1 VQIDLLIS
9 ATSTNKYLI
18 PVNFV
23 FWGFV
28 FVYVLHI
35 LEESILPE
43 TFVEKVKRLYFPE
56 YSRKM
61 FFSFNTV
68 LLIFNISAVI
78 IFEET
83 GGTWIVF
90 PLSLAVERI
99 FNGFYHL
106 TETIISKK
114 YSSGLLTSVISW
126 ILGYLFVKYS
136 LLKGEIP
143 LNLFILSVIIGF
155 SIFALMIFPL
165 ITGNLRRAYLI
176 VKGRRQNVPPK

>member
-1 VQIDLLIS
+1 MKQIDLLIS
-9 ATSTNKYLI
+9 ATLTNKYLI
-18 PVNFV
+18 PVNFI

-35 LEESILPE
+35 FEESILPE

-56 YSRKM
+56 YSWKM

-68 LLIFNISAVI
+68 LLIVNISAVI
-78 IFEET
+78 IFEEI
-83 GGTWIVF
+83 GGVWIVF

-99 FNGFYHL
+99 LNGFYHL
-106 TETIISKK
+106 TETVISKK

-126 ILGYLFVKYS
+126 ILGYFIVRYS

-143 LNLFILSVIIGF
+143 FNLFIISFIIGF

-165 ITGNLRRAYLI
+165 ITGNLRKAYLI
-176 VKGRRQNVPPK
+176 IKVRAFPK